1 MLTCCMFDAYMLYVS
16 IEVSLHVSLHVSI
29 HVPVLHVACHV
40 KSSFLWLN
48 NWPHSQFN
56 FCLCCA
62 QRQSA
67 YHRLVRVDLDQA
79 MWPHMASTATVAT
92 IAAMDIGGQDDGQHS
107 WIHAPAKKHHTPS
120 VTRCISVNGCY
131 QRGAGKNDT
140 PFQRRANS
148 CHHKIS
154 LWPWV
159 AWNLHSV
166 DDAAQKWTTWGHYSC
181 RVVEMAHQGF

>member
-67 YHRLVRVDLDQA
+67 YHCLVRVDLDQA
-79 MWPHMASTATVAT
+79 MWPHMASNCNS
-92 IAAMDIGGQDDGQHS
+92 GHNSCNGCQDDGQHS
-107 WIHAPAKKHHTPS
+107 WIHAPAKKHPQ
-120 VTRCISVNGCY
+120 CY
-131 QRGAGKNDT
+131 QMHQCKWLLPTRSWEKWHPIPETGKLLPPQNIT
-140 PFQRRANS
+140 
-148 CHHKIS
+148 
-154 LWPWV
+154 
-159 AWNLHSV
+159 
-166 DDAAQKWTTWGHYSC
+166 
-181 RVVEMAHQGF
+181 MALGGMESS